1 MDDAHEDEG
10 LPTAAVLSQGA
21 ARGEDGVGGSGAGV
35 GVAGASVGDGVAV
48 WAVVLLAMIVVS
60 TKVHMLLMC
69 LQKLVRAC
77 TSYKRV

>member
-1 MDDAHEDEG
+1 MSMDDAHEDEG

-35 GVAGASVGDGVAV
+35 GVAV

-69 LQKLVRAC
+69 LQKL
-77 TSYKRV
+77 